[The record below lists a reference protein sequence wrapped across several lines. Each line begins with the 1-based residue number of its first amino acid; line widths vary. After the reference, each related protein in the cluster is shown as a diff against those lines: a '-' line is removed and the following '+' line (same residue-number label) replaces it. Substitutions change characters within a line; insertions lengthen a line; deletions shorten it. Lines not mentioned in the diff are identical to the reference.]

1 MEFSRELLTE
11 KERLLY
17 DALKDKDKASFERD
31 WLNVQAQ
38 KEKLKIAKKRLDKKA
53 AAMREDER
61 KKRTHQLIEIGGCFD
76 SVFKDKISLSDIDK
90 EKLIEY
96 LNKYK
101 NSIISQIS
109 KSHTPRFMNDMNDDI
124 DS

>member
-11 KERLLY
+11 KERTLY

-38 KEKLKIAKKRLDKKA
+38 KEKLKIAKRRLDKKA
-53 AAMREDER
+53 AALREDER
-61 KKRTHQLIEIGGCFD
+61 KKRTRQLIEIGGCFD
-76 SVFKDKISLSDIDK
+76 SVFKDELSLSDIDK

-96 LNKYK
+96 LYKYK
-101 NSIISQIS
+101 KSIISQIS
-109 KSHTPRFMNDMNDDI
+109 KSHTPSFLNDMNN
-124 DS
+124 